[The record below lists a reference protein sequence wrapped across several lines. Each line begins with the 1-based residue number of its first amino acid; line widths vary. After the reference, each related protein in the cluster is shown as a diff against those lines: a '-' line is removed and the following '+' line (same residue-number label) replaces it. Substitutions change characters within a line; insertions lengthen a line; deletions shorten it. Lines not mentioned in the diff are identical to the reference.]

1 MITSSTSRTRPQM
14 KSNRILFGAAV
25 MGLAAVSFSAIFLAT
40 KWGAGLS
47 PDSVTYI
54 DGGRKI
60 LQNRDLSALGSHW
73 PPLYFIL
80 VATSALFADD
90 ILISVR
96 WLQMITFVVNVSLV
110 AFIIYR
116 NSEQSIRLALMG
128 GLLIAF
134 SPTIFR
140 IHAVAWSEGSFCFF
154 ALLGLD
160 VLSRFLQR
168 PANYRTLV
176 LSSVLVGL
184 AFASRYIGVTVV
196 LAGLIGILAYT
207 PGRRR
212 RIVDCLIF
220 GLGSCSFTGLW
231 MLRNWMVGAS
241 AADRS
246 FSYHPIMVGKLE
258 AGLEVVCGWFFVP
271 PEFSFLL
278 LLLLAAIVFSYV
290 YIAIVSEKS
299 QVARLCELS
308 FVFILVYIP
317 SLLFSMSFFD
327 ASTKLDVRLLA
338 PVYLFLVVGVVL
350 LMHRWARVHPLDR
363 KWLSIAF
370 GVVAFFIFFQS
381 LQLKDTVSTY
391 REDGLGFASEEWI
404 QSDTLK
410 FVEEMPAR
418 FSIYTNGPDAIAIF
432 MDRPAIGIPKMV
444 DPVTRR
450 RNDQFP
456 AQMREMSRCLSST
469 DCRVVY
475 FHAIRSRWYLPT
487 LEQLRQFLPLKTIY
501 NGKDGVVLS
510 LEP

>member
-1 MITSSTSRTRPQM
+1 
-14 KSNRILFGAAV
+14 

-47 PDSVTYI
+47 PDSVSYI

-80 VATSALFADD
+80 VATSGLFVDD
-90 ILISVR
+90 ILVSVR

-116 NSEQSIRLALMG
+116 NSEQSIRLALIG

-140 IHAVAWSEGSFCFF
+140 IHAVAWSEGSFCLF

-184 AFASRYIGVTVV
+184 AFSSRYIGVTVI
-196 LAGLIGILAYT
+196 LTGLIGILVYT
-207 PGRRR
+207 PDWRK
-212 RIVDCLIF
+212 RIVDCSIF
-220 GLGSCSFTGLW
+220 GLVSCSFTGLW
-231 MLRNWMVGAS
+231 MLRNWVAGAG
-241 AADRS
+241 AASRS
-246 FSYHPIMVGKLE
+246 FSYHSIAVGKLQ
-258 AGLEVVCGWFFVP
+258 AGLKVVCDWFFIP
-271 PEFSFLL
+271 PEFSYLL
-278 LLLLAAIVFSYV
+278 LLLLVSIVFSYL
-290 YIAIVSEKS
+290 YIAFVSGKNKE
-299 QVARLCELS
+299 VRLCGLS
-308 FVFILVYIP
+308 FIFILVYIP

-327 ASTKLDVRLLA
+327 ASTKIDVRLLA
-338 PVYLFLVVGVVL
+338 PVYLFFVVGVVL
-350 LMHRWARVHPLDR
+350 LMHRWKKAHPLRR
-363 KWLSIAF
+363 KSFSIACSIS
-370 GVVAFFIFFQS
+370 VLFIFFQS

-391 REDGLGFASEEWI
+391 RKDGLGFASEQWI

-410 FVEEMPAR
+410 FVEGMPAR
-418 FSIYTNGPDAIAIF
+418 FSIYTNGPDAIMVF
-432 MDRPAIGIPKMV
+432 MDRPAIMFPKMV
-444 DPVTRR
+444 DPVSGE

-456 AQMREMSRCLSST
+456 ARMREMSKCLSST

-475 FHAIRSRWYLPT
+475 FHAIKARWYLPN
-487 LEQLRQFLPLKTIY
+487 LEQIRQFLPLKTIY
-501 NGKDGVVLS
+501 SGKDGVVLS